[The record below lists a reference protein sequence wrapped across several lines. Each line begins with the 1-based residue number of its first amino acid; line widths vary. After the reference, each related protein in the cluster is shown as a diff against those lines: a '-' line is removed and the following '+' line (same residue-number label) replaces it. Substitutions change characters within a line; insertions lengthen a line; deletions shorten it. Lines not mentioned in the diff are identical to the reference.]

1 MLQDDLASGRSATE
15 ASREADARR
24 EANRRRREEEA
35 AAEVKN
41 PVMVRRQ
48 PSTQRQAFTAAVRCV
63 LMEQQHAQGFGF
75 RVSKP

>member
-1 MLQDDLASGRSATE
+1 MLQHDLASGRTATE

-41 PVMVRRQ
+41 PVMVRKQ
-48 PSTQRQAFTAAVRCV
+48 PVLRGKHSSLLSTAF
-63 LMEQQHAQGFGF
+63 LQSSSMLGHA
-75 RVSKP
+75 